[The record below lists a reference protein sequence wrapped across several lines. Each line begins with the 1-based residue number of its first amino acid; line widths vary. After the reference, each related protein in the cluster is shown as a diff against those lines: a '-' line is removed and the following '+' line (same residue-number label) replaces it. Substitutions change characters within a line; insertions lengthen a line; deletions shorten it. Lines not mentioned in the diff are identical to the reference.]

1 MKEEQ
6 IKNILQKHKLSYEA
20 HGSICGTIKA
30 SEGAYNNGLGNMMHT
45 MKDHVIH
52 IGQSGVAIIAID
64 DNRGSLKEDT
74 LTYFPKEH
82 IRSINIKMKLFNF
95 RLLIVTDKGEVQYK
109 IRRSALGAPWHKQN
123 LSYLLLKQLQC

>member
-6 IKNILQKHKLSYEA
+6 IKSILQKRQIPYEV

-30 SEGAYNNGLGNMMHT
+30 SEGAYNNGLGNVMHT

-52 IGQSGVAIIAID
+52 FGKDGVTIIAID

-74 LTYFPKEH
+74 LIYLPKES
-82 IRSINIKMKLFNF
+82 IRSMKIKMKLFTF
-95 RLLIVTDKGEVQYK
+95 QLLICTAKGELQYK
-109 IRRSALGAPWHKQN
+109 IRRSALGSPWHKEN
-123 LSYLLLKQLQC
+123 LSYLLLKQLQS